1 MVNTHFEPTKSKG
14 DLIMSII
21 RRLQATITA
30 GLDNAVSQ
38 VENHDAVVEAAL
50 KDARTAAARA
60 RVRLARVQKEEA
72 NMRTK
77 HGELQTMHQK
87 WTDRAIRAAEQD
99 ETQALECVKRKNA
112 CEQQITQTQE
122 AITRH
127 KELERNVG
135 TSVDRIESRITDLTQ
150 QRNLMR
156 SRHSAAD
163 ALRVINKIEGDCADG
178 IDDTFERW
186 EMLVT
191 ETEYMAGNTAH
202 IDTLNDSY
210 NEAEDAECRKADLAD
225 ILSKEKSDKE
235 VDNE

>member
-1 MVNTHFEPTKSKG
+1 
-14 DLIMSII
+14 MSIF
-21 RRLQATITA
+21 RRLQATVSA
-30 GLDNAVSQ
+30 SLDNAVSQ

-50 KDARTAAARA
+50 KDARSAAARA

-72 NMRTK
+72 NMQTK
-77 HGELQTMHQK
+77 LNELQNMHQK
-87 WTDRAIRAAEQD
+87 WTDRAISTAKQD
-99 ETQALECVKRKNA
+99 ETQALECVKRRNA
-112 CEQQITQTQE
+112 CEQQITQTKE

-127 KELERNVG
+127 KELVINVG

-156 SRHSAAD
+156 SRHSAAE

-191 ETEYMAGNTAH
+191 ETEYMAGNSAQV
-202 IDTLNDSY
+202 DTLNEAY
-210 NEAEDAECRKADLAD
+210 VEAEDAENLKADLANL
-225 ILSKEKSDKE
+225 LSKEADFDKG
-235 VDNE
+235 VNNE

>member
-1 MVNTHFEPTKSKG
+1 
-14 DLIMSII
+14 MSII
-21 RRLQATITA
+21 RRLQATISA

-50 KDARTAAARA
+50 KDARSAVARA
-60 RVRLARVQKEEA
+60 RVRLTRVQKEET
-72 NMRTK
+72 NMQTK
-77 HGELQTMHQK
+77 LGELQIMHQK
-87 WTDRAIRAAEQD
+87 WTDRAIRTAEQD
-99 ETQALECVKRKNA
+99 ESQALECVKRRNA
-112 CEQQITQTQE
+112 CEQQITQTQD

-127 KELERNVG
+127 KELEMNVG
-135 TSVDRIESRITDLTQ
+135 SSVDRIESRITDLTQ

-191 ETEYMAGNTAH
+191 ETEYMAGNTTN
-202 IDTLNDSY
+202 IDSLNDAY
-210 NEAEDAECRKADLAD
+210 ANAEDNESLKADLAD
-225 ILSKEKSDKE
+225 LLSKETKLDKE
-235 VDNE
+235 VNNE

>member
-1 MVNTHFEPTKSKG
+1 
-14 DLIMSII
+14 MSIF
-21 RRLQATITA
+21 RRLQATISA
-30 GLDNAVSQ
+30 SLDNAVSQ

-50 KDARTAAARA
+50 KDARAAAARA

-77 HGELQTMHQK
+77 LEELQTMRQK
-87 WTDRAIRAAEQD
+87 WTDRAVSSATSD
-99 ETQALECVKRKNA
+99 KSQALECVKRRNT
-112 CEQQITQTQE
+112 CDQQISQTKE
-122 AITRH
+122 AIARH

-135 TSVDRIESRITDLTQ
+135 SSVDRIEQRITDLTQ

-186 EMLVT
+186 EMLVA
-191 ETEYMAGNTAH
+191 ETEYMAGN
-202 IDTLNDSY
+202 ISKVDSLN
-210 NEAEDAECRKADLAD
+210 ETFKKTEDEESLKADLAD
-225 ILSKEKSDKE
+225 LLSQESSKDREANHE
-235 VDNE
+235 